1 MRFALFLLLY
11 FLIYTNISSQI
22 VAPGAKLVLVDSNFA
37 FTEGPATDKEGNIF
51 FTDQPNNNIWKY
63 DVNGKISLFM
73 HGARR
78 SNGMYFDKQGNLIS
92 CADERNELIRISPQK
107 KIRVLATNYNG
118 YVLNGPNDVWINRL
132 TGGMYITDPFFQ
144 RPYWTRKQPDAALNG
159 EKLYY
164 LPLGKHKL
172 VLADSSLIKPNGI
185 TGTPDGRHLYVA
197 DMGEGKTFCYNI
209 EADGRLTN
217 KRLFAPEASDGM
229 TIDNEGNVYL
239 TGNGVT
245 VYNSSGKQIAHIDVP
260 QKWTANLCFGGRSK
274 DVLFITASKAVYI
287 IQTVVKG
294 VE

>member
-1 MRFALFLLLY
+1 MRFALFLLL
-11 FLIYTNISSQI
+11 FLLIYTDTSSQI
-22 VAPGAKLVLVDSNFA
+22 VAPGAKLVLIDSNFA
-37 FTEGPATDKEGNIF
+37 FTEGPATDKEGNVF

-132 TGGMYITDPFFQ
+132 TGSMYITDPYFQ
-144 RPYWTRKQPDAALNG
+144 RPYWTRKHPDAALNG

-164 LPLGKHKL
+164 LPPESNILI
-172 VLADSSLIKPNGI
+172 LADSSVVKPNGI

>member
-1 MRFALFLLLY
+1 
-11 FLIYTNISSQI
+11 
-22 VAPGAKLVLVDSNFA
+22 
-37 FTEGPATDKEGNIF
+37 
-51 FTDQPNNNIWKY
+51 
-63 DVNGKISLFM
+63 M

-144 RPYWTRKQPDAALNG
+144 RPYWTRKHPDAALNG

-164 LPLGKHKL
+164 LPPESNILI
-172 VLADSSLIKPNGI
+172 LADSSVVKPNGI

-197 DMGEGKTFCYNI
+197 DMAEGKTFCYNI
-209 EADGRLTN
+209 ETDGRLTN
-217 KRLFAPEASDGM
+217 KRLFAPESSDGM

-239 TGNGVT
+239 TGNGVS
-245 VYNSSGKQIAHIDVP
+245 VYNSSGKKIAHIDVP
-260 QKWTANLCFGGRSK
+260 QKWTANVCFGGRKK

-287 IQTVVKG
+287 IQTLVKG

>member
-1 MRFALFLLLY
+1 MRFTLFLLLY
-11 FLIYTNISSQI
+11 FLIYTNISAQI
-22 VAPGAKLVLVDSNFA
+22 VAPGAKLVLINSNFA

-132 TGGMYITDPFFQ
+132 TGGMYITDPYFQ
-144 RPYWTRKQPDAALNG
+144 RPYWTRKQTDAALGG